1 MTGPELRSLFD
12 SIGWTPSAVA
22 KKFAVTERT
31 VYGWY
36 GKAEVPRMLEWACMY
51 VTELALASRRLE
63 GGTI

>member
-1 MTGPELRSLFD
+1 
-12 SIGWTPSAVA
+12 VA